1 MNVKNAVLS
10 MAGALLLFTVAPRIA
25 STYSARSYAQQDTAE
40 KIKTFSGTILKN
52 GDKFVLSD
60 RASKID
66 YVLDDAKKA
75 SQFEG
80 RKVKVTGTV
89 DVASNTIHVNE
100 IEEIA

>member
-1 MNVKNAVLS
+1 MNMKNTLLS
-10 MAGALLLFTVAPRIA
+10 MAGALLLFTAAPRMA
-25 STYSARSYAQQDTAE
+25 STCFARPYVQQDTAE
-40 KIKTFSGTILKN
+40 QIKTFSGTILKN
-52 GDKFVLSD
+52 GDKFVLRD

-80 RKVKVTGTV
+80 KKVKVTGTV

-100 IEEIA
+100 IEEIV